1 MATREEKQVRLEL
14 PSTSG
19 VECEI
24 HESLKRDEYVLKFY
38 QNERLI
44 KTSTLTGP
52 FVQDTLVELL
62 SEAEIEFFSFSA
74 IFDVADLL
82 LEHIKAFRE
91 LDLGDDS
98 RSVTSEK
105 PQPPIQEAK
114 KITKEKHPA
123 EMVGTPSPQV
133 ASVPVKKQL
142 VEYGD
147 KLLHK
152 FEMPYSRNGEAG
164 IYHTKDGKYAVVLF
178 DGEKQVVRKK
188 YTRDSV
194 NQDDLVNMITKAGI
208 EFLSFSAIYESA
220 EKIEKT
226 IQNPGEFLE
235 EIGEIETTSSDMTEG
250 VTADRAKEF
259 EVAEAELAMVDLSA
273 FDTSKFKNAN
283 DLDRFVAEL
292 TDFVSKGQPI
302 PIKEIPIEKSGRTIF
317 VVYRQLD
324 RWFALFKYRDGTSSD
339 LQEVEIDH
347 DAIAKLINQNVPQI
361 SFSILYD
368 ESEKIQKVMEQ
379 LAQRPISDIVLNV
392 AMGHF
397 LKVIEGYE
405 KEGNLKE
412 AVKGTEVLF
421 ERARKEQN
429 ATGLLQFGKKLI
441 HYYDR
446 QKKTSKAGKFRNQ
459 LTEDLLEVDKNIAYE
474 FVESSLDP
482 LAEQEKFL
490 IAANLCGLLLDRYL
504 IEEGSLDVI
513 APVLNLGK
521 KQIDLYKKARLQTV
535 QWENAVR
542 YAHFAIEQLGKAEPE
557 TIPREQRE
565 TYNKDIVYLLD
576 VAFEVQEEQ
585 KQYFEL
591 MESIEKTL
599 QFLKESKNKDTY
611 TKYVDRFILTA
622 ENQNKREKALEV
634 ALEASR
640 YLLDATNYRKA
651 CNLGNQAIKL
661 FYELKRVDDAVD
673 FSLDIVRGLITLRE
687 AEAARN
693 YLKFAESLIDQA
705 YANEETKRIEKQ
717 LTLGDLFGKLGD
729 RAHSKSYIQKALQTI
744 RDPKERQEI
753 IFNYVDELLSSKAIL
768 TAQEMA
774 NLELARL
781 LDEQKITEVSEF
793 CIKFITK
800 LKAVGEHNMAWD
812 YMKYL
817 ASLMFQTEVVNYEL
831 LLDFVKDLLKLNAV
845 DHAAYMLDQ
854 LEALQLKNKDY
865 TRAIDNLS
873 RFVEHLLNETDRFD
887 LVEKYTHKI
896 SETYRA
902 MGDPEGAIERLLVF
916 QEEILEKSIDLAQKI
931 TDEILKELESKED
944 YQKAI
949 DLVSRIINKQ
959 IEQERYQDAYI
970 FSVQNARY
978 LESLGS
984 IDEVVG
990 YLESV
995 RNKFIEKAQ
1004 YENSDR
1010 MTDLI
1015 LRFGRGH
1022 KRYPLV
1028 IASVKKYLDKVRERG
1043 DSVAIT
1049 RFTLEMAKLLEEAG
1063 KGSESLKTLQMV
1075 FNQIYESDKA
1085 NALNILRRILKL
1097 REDSDDFKKIASRY
1111 LIPLVEEHPD
1121 PEVIDTIKQTLSPS
1135 FDEFTAFSE
1144 NFYDKLI
1151 KSGSLSEEMG
1161 ENLVDFVMSVYMEGS
1176 GVEGDRLSEKY
1187 TSILLEADL
1196 ISSAS
1201 RLMSGMLENTE
1212 KSLVDML
1219 PSAFGFIKGLIS
1231 RTLLEGAREFTDRI
1245 IRTIT
1250 NQERFG
1256 HEGRL
1261 LAAKIAEKFTLYV
1274 AAENPD
1280 LASEYAY
1287 QASDF
1292 YRSINDFEGVLNVYT
1307 SLADE
1312 VASPRQAI
1320 RTLQRG
1326 ITLCEK
1332 YNANKHAALLQAKM
1346 TEFLMRIKDQ
1356 KAGSS
1361 FQKALEKLE
1370 GVEDFELLFNT
1381 VVRLLKEGI
1390 AADNVTLVKSYV
1402 DYACRLGGMINTGE
1416 KLGGILVFLS
1426 RYAKRSNDADLEA
1439 SVENYLSEF
1448 EIKARK
1454 YKKEYTELEKKRLAY
1469 ESVEEEE
1476 ITAPEA
1482 AEIREEFVA
1491 PPELVETSE
1500 FLSPSLQVP
1509 PESSEL
1515 SEEFLKEEVA
1525 EEVAGIV
1532 EESIVMKSVP
1542 EVSDSPEPEIP
1553 EVDSSI
1559 LPPPEDKIETSTQ
1572 TSLSQE
1578 EAMSLFPQEHR
1589 IEDQTPAEDRPVRLT
1604 DEDVE
1609 SLFAPVA
1616 SDSPSMDSEPIP
1628 DLGTLEEPQVSSEEW
1643 KVDVFGR
1650 LIRKEAEPIPEEEK
1664 ETTSPS
1670 IEAPPAE
1677 AIPDLTPLEILIHEE
1692 ESARKHAEEVSIPP
1706 EEIVE
1711 TQAEPGESPFSS
1723 QTTSLPVTS
1732 IMDALSEDEMSGDKD
1747 IFSIPE
1753 VSYEEIPD
1761 KVPEEKL
1768 SEAPAVQ
1775 PPSLT
1780 DMFSDAL
1787 SELGGISGKTG
1798 EKAKKKDED

>member
-1 MATREEKQVRLEL
+1 MATREEKHVRLEL

-24 HESLKRDEYVLKFY
+24 HESFKRDEYILKFY

-82 LEHIKAFRE
+82 LEHVKAFRE

-98 RSVTSEK
+98 RSVTSER
-105 PQPPIQEAK
+105 PQGTIQEAK
-114 KITKEKHPA
+114 PVSKEKDVT
-123 EMVGTPSPQV
+123 EMVETPSLKV
-133 ASVPVKKQL
+133 APVPIKKRL

-164 IYHTKDGKYAVVLF
+164 IYHTQDGKFAVVLF

-188 YTRDSV
+188 YSKNSV
-194 NQDDLVNMITKAGI
+194 DQDDLVNLITEAGI
-208 EFLSFSAIYESA
+208 EFLSFSAIYDSA
-220 EKIEKT
+220 EKIEKM
-226 IQNPGEFLE
+226 IQHPEEFTE
-235 EIGEIETTSSDMTEG
+235 ELGEIETAVSDVTDG
-250 VTADRAKEF
+250 VATGRTKEF
-259 EVAEAELAMVDLSA
+259 EFAEAELAMVDLAA

-339 LQEVEIDH
+339 LQEVDIDH

-368 ESEKIQKVMEQ
+368 ESEKIQKAMEQ

-397 LKVIEGYE
+397 LKVIEEYE

-441 HYYDR
+441 RYYDD
-446 QKKTSKAGKFRNQ
+446 QKKTSKVSKFRNK
-459 LTEDLLEVDKNIAYE
+459 LTEDLLEIDKDTAYV

-490 IAANLCGLLLDRYL
+490 VAANLCGLLLDRYL
-504 IEEGSLDVI
+504 IEEGSLDII

-542 YAHFAIEQLGKAEPE
+542 YAHFAIEQLGKADPE
-557 TIPREQRE
+557 AIPREQRE
-565 TYNKDIVYLLD
+565 IYNKDIVYLLD

-585 KQYFEL
+585 QQYFEL

-599 QFLKESKNKDTY
+599 QFLKESRNKDTY
-611 TKYVDRFILTA
+611 AKYVDRFILTA

-634 ALEASR
+634 ALEAAR
-640 YLLDATNYRKA
+640 YLLDADNYRKA

-661 FYELKRVDDAVD
+661 FYELKRIDDAVE

-729 RAHSKSYIQKALQTI
+729 REHSKSYIQKALQTI
-744 RDPKERQEI
+744 RDPKEREEI

-781 LDEQKITEVSEF
+781 LDDKKIADVSEF
-793 CIKFITK
+793 CMKFIAK
-800 LKAVGEHNMAWD
+800 LKAIGEHNMAWD

-817 ASLMFQTEVVNYEL
+817 ASLMFQTEFVNYDL
-831 LLDFVKDLLKLNAV
+831 LLDFVKDLLKLNAF
-845 DHAAYMLDQ
+845 DHAAYMIDQ
-854 LEALQLKNKDY
+854 LSALQLKNNDY

-873 RFVEHLLNETDRFD
+873 RFVEHLLKETDRFD
-887 LVEKYTHKI
+887 LVEKYTHKT

-902 MGDPEGAIERLLVF
+902 MGDPEGAIERLLIF

-949 DLVSRIINKQ
+949 DLVSRIIDKQ

-995 RNKFIEKAQ
+995 RSKFIEKAQ

-1022 KRYPLV
+1022 RRYPLV
-1028 IASVKKYLDKVRERG
+1028 IASVRKYLEKVKERG
-1043 DSVAIT
+1043 DSEVIT

-1075 FNQIYESDKA
+1075 FDQIYESDKP
-1085 NALNILRRILKL
+1085 NALNIFRRILKL
-1097 REDSDDFKKIASRY
+1097 REDSDDFKKIASKY
-1111 LIPLVEEHPD
+1111 LTPLVLEHPD
-1121 PEVIDTIKQTLSPS
+1121 PELIDTIKKTLSPS
-1135 FDEFTAFSE
+1135 FEEFTAFSE

-1151 KSGSLSEEMG
+1151 KSANLSEEIG
-1161 ENLVDFVMSVYMEGS
+1161 EDLVDFVLSVYMDGS

-1187 TSILLEADL
+1187 TSVLLEADL

-1212 KSLVDML
+1212 KSLAEML
-1219 PSAFGFIKGLIS
+1219 PNAFGFIKGLIS

-1245 IRTIT
+1245 IRTVT
-1250 NQERFG
+1250 TQERFG

-1312 VASPRQAI
+1312 VTSSRQAI

-1326 ITLCEK
+1326 ITLCDK
-1332 YNANKHAALLQAKM
+1332 YNAQKYGALLQAKM

-1356 KAGSS
+1356 SAGSS
-1361 FQKALEKLE
+1361 FQMALEKLE

-1381 VVRLLKEGI
+1381 VLHLLKEGI

-1402 DYACRLGGMINTGE
+1402 DYACRLGTMINTSE
-1416 KLGGILVFLS
+1416 KLGAILVFLS
-1426 RYAKRSNDADLEA
+1426 RYAKKNNDADLEA
-1439 SVENYLSEF
+1439 SVEKYLSEF
-1448 EIKARK
+1448 EIKERK
-1454 YKKEYTELEKKRLAY
+1454 YKKEYTELEKRRLAS

-1476 ITAPEA
+1476 IKVPEA
-1482 AEIREEFVA
+1482 IEVGEELVA
-1491 PPELVETSE
+1491 PPEPTDISKLPS
-1500 FLSPSLQVP
+1500 SSLQVS
-1509 PESSEL
+1509 PEPSEL
-1515 SEEFLKEEVA
+1515 SEEFLEEEEVG
-1525 EEVAGIV
+1525 EIAGLV
-1532 EESIVMKSVP
+1532 EESIDMKN
-1542 EVSDSPEPEIP
+1542 EAEASDSLEPQIP
-1553 EVDSSI
+1553 QVDSDI
-1559 LPPPEDKIETSTQ
+1559 LSLPEDKVETLTQ
-1572 TSLSQE
+1572 ASLSQE

-1589 IEDQTPAEDRPVRLT
+1589 IEEHTPVDHKPVRLT
-1604 DEDVE
+1604 DDDVE

-1616 SDSPSMDSEPIP
+1616 SDSSSRDSEPIP
-1628 DLGTLEEPQVSSEEW
+1628 DLNTLEEPQVSSEEW
-1643 KVDVFGR
+1643 QVDTFGR
-1650 LIRKEAEPIPEEEK
+1650 LIRKEAEPISEEEK

-1670 IEAPPAE
+1670 IEASPAE
-1677 AIPDLTPLEILIHEE
+1677 AIPDLTPLEILLQEE
-1692 ESARKHAEEVSIPP
+1692 ESARKHAEEVDILP
-1706 EEIVE
+1706 EEVVE
-1711 TQAEPGESPFSS
+1711 TQPGPTESPFSL
-1723 QTTSLPVTS
+1723 QATSSPVTS
-1732 IMDALSEDEMSGDKD
+1732 IIDALSEDETSTDKD
-1747 IFSIPE
+1747 IFDIPQ

-1761 KVPEEKL
+1761 KGPEEKL
-1768 SEAPAVQ
+1768 SETPAVQ

-1798 EKAKKKDED
+1798 EKTKKKDED